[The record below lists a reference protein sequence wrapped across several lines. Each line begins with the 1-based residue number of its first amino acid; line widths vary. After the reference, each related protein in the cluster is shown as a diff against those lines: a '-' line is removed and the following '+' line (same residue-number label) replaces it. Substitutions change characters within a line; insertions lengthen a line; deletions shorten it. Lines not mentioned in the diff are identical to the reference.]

1 LKYENEEEIML
12 TLAIQKKGRLAS
24 GSLELLEHCGI
35 HFEKNGSY
43 TLKMHALNFP
53 MELLFLR
60 DDDIPRYIED
70 GIADIG
76 IVGENVALESAA
88 DIQKVL
94 QLGFSKCRM
103 SIAVPKHTPY
113 KSIRDLEDKRIAT
126 SYKRLLKNFLK
137 KHEVKA
143 HIHEISGSVEIT
155 PGIDMADAIF
165 DIVST
170 GSTLI
175 SNGLKEVEVV
185 LHSEAAVYR
194 NKKLSEKKLAL
205 LKDLCF
211 RIEAVNQAK
220 DHKYILLNV
229 PNDKL
234 EEVCRILPGMKSPT
248 IMPLGITGWSSVHS
262 VIKEDTF
269 WEIIQQL
276 KEAGAE
282 SLLVTDIEKMIL

>member
-1 LKYENEEEIML
+1 ML
-12 TLAIQKKGRLAS
+12 TLAIQKKGRLAA

-35 HFEKNGSY
+35 HFEKNGSDK
-43 TLKMHALNFP
+43 LMMRALNFP
-53 MELLFLR
+53 MEMLFLR

-94 QLGFSKCRM
+94 PLGFGKCRM
-103 SIAVPKHTPY
+103 SIAVPKHIPY
-113 KSIRDLEDKRIAT
+113 KSIKDLEGKRIAT
-126 SYKRLLKNFLK
+126 SYERLLKKFLK
-137 KHEVKA
+137 KNGIQA
-143 HIHEISGSVEIT
+143 LIHEISGSVEIT
-155 PGIDMADAIF
+155 PGINMADAIF

-185 LHSEAAVYR
+185 LHSEAAIFR
-194 NKKLSEKKLAL
+194 NKEISDEKKSL
-205 LKDLCF
+205 LDNLKF
-211 RIEAVNQAK
+211 RIDAVNKAK
-220 DHKYILLNV
+220 DRKYILLNV

-234 EEVCRILPGMKSPT
+234 DQVCKILPGMKSPT
-248 IMPLGITGWSSVHS
+248 IMPLGEPGWSSVHS
-262 VIKEDTF
+262 VIEEDKF
-269 WEIIQQL
+269 WDIIQQL

-282 SLLVTDIEKMIL
+282 SLLVTNIEKMIL